1 MKPIFNMQHLPIH
14 ETFIEPECK
23 ALGRL
28 VTNGQRKMLM
38 QNPTARRLFIRK
50 SMFHSLLNWE
60 VLDTPTSFN
69 KFPAAFGKNPIKKTM
84 RFKKPLRNNHV
95 LAQKETFP
103 RAITPDTFINLI
115 QQHNWFE
122 SEKHGQDIGLETAI
136 KDWIGRYGSKVR
148 VRT

>member
-1 MKPIFNMQHLPIH
+1 MQHLPIH

-115 QQHNWFE
+115 QQHKWFE

>member
-115 QQHNWFE
+115 QQHKWFE

>member
-14 ETFIEPECK
+14 ETFIDPECK
-23 ALGRL
+23 ALSRL
-28 VTNGQRKMLM
+28 VTTGQREMLM

-50 SMFHSLLNWE
+50 AMFHSLLNWE
-60 VLDTPTSFN
+60 TLDTPVSFN
-69 KFPAAFGKNPIKKTM
+69 EFPAAFGKNPIKKTM

-95 LAQKETFP
+95 RAEKETFP

-115 QQHNWFE
+115 QQHKWFE

>member
-1 MKPIFNMQHLPIH
+1 MKPIFNMQHLPTH
-14 ETFIEPECK
+14 ETFIDPECK

-28 VTNGQRKMLM
+28 VTAGQRKMLM
-38 QNPTARRLFIRK
+38 QNPTARRLFIRN

-60 VLDTPTSFN
+60 APNTPPSLN
-69 KFPAAFGKNPIKKTM
+69 EFPAGFAEKPIKKTM
-84 RFKKPLRNNHV
+84 RFKKPLRNNQV
-95 LAQKETFP
+95 LAEKETFP

-115 QQHNWFE
+115 QQHKWFE